1 MLLLDSLEGSD
12 IASRDRPLNLLIP
25 PTVGRDVLSVK
36 SYSTV
41 THPNTCDFYE
51 FSLPFVGLDKE
62 LQVELVHVVEDVVAV
77 RSDQVLVVVDLLL
90 R

>member
-1 MLLLDSLEGSD
+1 MLLLDSLQGSD
-12 IASRDRPLNLLIP
+12 IASRDRPLNLQIP

-77 RSDQVLVVVDLLL
+77 RSNQVLVVVDLLL